1 MENPKRSCEKILVY
15 FPIIVLPMFAGG
27 ARPWLW
33 SGVAGIFGL
42 IFALCLLVSKDFISL
57 RDVKKPLFL
66 LLPILAYPFV
76 QIIPLPLPLISV
88 LSPQRAVWLQRSM
101 EVTGVSRWGAS
112 LSYVPLDTFMSGLWI
127 LALALFALVLHRSM
141 RDGVIE
147 PGKLLILLFVI
158 AGLEAFYGI
167 SQVLV
172 PSTGPGFFDGAHGTF
187 VNRDHYAAFLGMIWP
202 LQVVWLWRLGA
213 KNNKDPVSFDE
224 KESLRK
230 SREKQLFFIF
240 LTGFVLLG
248 LIFSG
253 SRGGIISLGIGTI
266 VLAYL
271 GRRRSRSII
280 LILIGCWVIILAYG
294 SIIGFEEILKRFT
307 EIEHDAPAR
316 FTIWRFTLNLIRDHW
331 LTGTGAG
338 TYRQVIF
345 LYQVFDTDLLQ
356 VGAAHCDYLQ
366 IASEWGLPFS
376 LLIFS
381 LLWGY
386 WWATAVRTAKK
397 RVGEP
402 RSLERDEKLI
412 RVGALAG
419 SAAFLSHMWVDFN
432 WQIPANQLYF
442 VILLVLMSGKG
453 SGKLGAGSGNQ
464 DCRSL
469 RM

>member
-15 FPIIVLPMFAGG
+15 FPIIVLPMLAGG

-42 IFALCLLVSKDFISL
+42 IFALCLFVSKDSISL
-57 RDVKKPLFL
+57 KEAVKDVKKPLFL
-66 LLPILAYPFV
+66 LFPILAYPFV
-76 QIIPLPLPLISV
+76 QIIPLPLPVISV

-127 LALALFALVLHRSM
+127 LTLALFAFVLHRSM
-141 RDGVIE
+141 RNGVIE

-167 SQVLV
+167 FQVLV
-172 PSTGPGFFDGAHGTF
+172 PSTGLGFFDGAHGTF

-202 LQVVWLWRLGA
+202 LQVVWLLRLGA

-224 KESLRK
+224 KESRRK
-230 SREKQLFFIF
+230 NREKQLFFIF

-253 SRGGIISLGIGTI
+253 SRGGIISLGIGTT

-271 GRRRSRSII
+271 GRRRNRSII
-280 LILIGCWVIILAYG
+280 LILIGCWAIILAYG
-294 SIIGFEEILKRFT
+294 SIIGFEGILERFT

-316 FTIWRFTLNLIRDHW
+316 FTIWRFTSNLIRDHW

-338 TYRQVIF
+338 TYRPVIF
-345 LYQVFDTDLLQ
+345 LYQVFDSDLLQ
-356 VGAAHCDYLQ
+356 IGAAHCDYLQ
-366 IASEWGLPFS
+366 ITSEWGLPFS

-386 WWATAVRTAKK
+386 WWATAVGAAK
-397 RVGEP
+397 GSAGGQ
-402 RSLERDEKLI
+402 RSLERDENLI
-412 RVGALAG
+412 RIGALAG

-442 VILLVLMSGKG
+442 VILLVLMSYREGR
-453 SGKLGAGSGNQ
+453 SREREAG
-464 DCRSL
+464 L
-469 RM
+469 FFH